1 MFVLRGGAVVARW
14 THNPKVGGSNPFPA
28 TKFNQNRFYMKQKIK
43 EALQQAYKNLG
54 LNEEAFDGVAA
65 FGETI
70 GTTEDTLANFVKGA
84 VSLLKR
90 EQSNADK
97 VRNANAESKKQV
109 EELKAKLAEAEAKMN
124 GGKPQEAPDYAKLIS
139 EAVTAAVQPFKD
151 ELAALKGA
159 KSAEDAFN
167 TAKTAFYGNDYAK
180 KYTDERDYA
189 WERAVEINEAT
200 GKKMTAEE
208 LQEKAMGYFNK
219 AVAKKGVDTSKPFES
234 EGEGKTI
241 DFSETKAYL
250 QKEGLIPQDE
260 K

>member
-1 MFVLRGGAVVARW
+1 
-14 THNPKVGGSNPFPA
+14 
-28 TKFNQNRFYMKQKIK
+28 MKQKIK

-54 LNEEAFDGVAA
+54 LNEEAFDGVAT

-70 GTTEDTLANFVKGA
+70 GTTEETLANFVKGA
-84 VSLLKR
+84 ESLLKR

-109 EELKAKLAEAEAKMN
+109 EELKAKLAEVEAKMN
-124 GGKPQEAPDYAKLIS
+124 GNKKPQEKPQETPDFAKLIS
-139 EAVTAAVQPFKD
+139 DAVTAAVQPLQEK
-151 ELAALKGA
+151 LAAFEGA

-167 TAKTAFYGNDYAK
+167 TAKSAFYGNDYAK

-208 LQEKAMGYFNK
+208 LQTKAMGYFNK
-219 AVAKKGVDTSKPFES
+219 AVAKKGVDTTKPFES

-250 QKEGLIPQDE
+250 QKEGLIPQDN

>member
-1 MFVLRGGAVVARW
+1 
-14 THNPKVGGSNPFPA
+14 
-28 TKFNQNRFYMKQKIK
+28 MKQKIK

-54 LNEEAFDGVAA
+54 LNEEAFDGVAT

-70 GTTEDTLANFVKGA
+70 GITEETLANFVKGA
-84 VSLLKR
+84 ESLLKR

-109 EELKAKLAEAEAKMN
+109 EELKAKLAEVEAKMN
-124 GGKPQEAPDYAKLIS
+124 GNKKPQEKPQDAPDFAKLVS

-167 TAKTAFYGNDYAK
+167 TAKSAFYGNDYAK

-208 LQEKAMGYFNK
+208 LKEKAMGYFNK
-219 AVAKKGVDTSKPFES
+219 AVAKKGVDTTKPFES

-250 QKEGLIPQDE
+250 QKEGLIPQDN

>member
-1 MFVLRGGAVVARW
+1 
-14 THNPKVGGSNPFPA
+14 
-28 TKFNQNRFYMKQKIK
+28 
-43 EALQQAYKNLG
+43 LG
-54 LNEEAFDGVAA
+54 LNEEAFDGVAT

-70 GTTEDTLANFVKGA
+70 GTTEETLANFVKGA
-84 VSLLKR
+84 ESLLKR

-109 EELKAKLAEAEAKMN
+109 EELKAKLAEVEAKMN
-124 GGKPQEAPDYAKLIS
+124 GNEKPQEKPQETPDFAKLVS

-167 TAKTAFYGNDYAK
+167 TAKNAFYGNDYAK

-208 LQEKAMGYFNK
+208 LQTKAMGYFNK
-219 AVAKKGVDTSKPFES
+219 AVAKKGVDTTKPFES

>member
-1 MFVLRGGAVVARW
+1 
-14 THNPKVGGSNPFPA
+14 
-28 TKFNQNRFYMKQKIK
+28 MKQKIK

-70 GTTEDTLANFVKGA
+70 GTTEETLANFVKGA
-84 VSLLKR
+84 ESLLKR

-109 EELKAKLAEAEAKMN
+109 EDLKAKLAEVEAKMN
-124 GGKPQEAPDYAKLIS
+124 ENKPQEKEKPQETPNYAKLIS

-167 TAKTAFYGNDYAK
+167 TAKEYIYSLDFSKQYPNQ
-180 KYTDERDYA
+180 RDIA
-189 WERAVEINEAT
+189 WENFVKLNEAT

-208 LQEKAMGYFNK
+208 LKTEALDLLNK
-219 AVAKKGVDTSKPFES
+219 LASTVGVDDASKPFES

-250 QKEGLIPQDE
+250 QKEGLIPQNE

>member
-1 MFVLRGGAVVARW
+1 
-14 THNPKVGGSNPFPA
+14 
-28 TKFNQNRFYMKQKIK
+28 MKQKIK

-54 LNEEAFDGVAA
+54 LNEEVFDGVAT

-70 GTTEDTLANFVKGA
+70 GTTEETLANFVKGA
-84 VSLLKR
+84 ESLLKR

-109 EELKAKLAEAEAKMN
+109 EELKAKLAEVEAKMN
-124 GGKPQEAPDYAKLIS
+124 GNQKSQEKPQDAPDFAKLIS
-139 EAVTAAVQPFKD
+139 DAVTAAVQPLQEK
-151 ELAALKGA
+151 LAAFEGA

-167 TAKTAFYGNDYAK
+167 TAKSAFYGNDYAK

-208 LQEKAMGYFNK
+208 LKEKAMGYFNK
-219 AVAKKGVDTSKPFES
+219 AVAKKGVDTTKPFES

-250 QKEGLIPQDE
+250 QKEGLIPQDN

>member
-1 MFVLRGGAVVARW
+1 
-14 THNPKVGGSNPFPA
+14 
-28 TKFNQNRFYMKQKIK
+28 MKQKIK

-70 GTTEDTLANFVKGA
+70 GITEETLANFVKGA
-84 VSLLKR
+84 ESLLKR

-109 EELKAKLAEAEAKMN
+109 EELKAKLAEVEAKMN
-124 GGKPQEAPDYAKLIS
+124 GNKVQKEGNEPQDTPDFAKLIS
-139 EAVTAAVQPFKD
+139 DAVTAAVQPLQEK
-151 ELAALKGA
+151 LAALKGA

-250 QKEGLIPQDE
+250 QKEGLIPQDD

>member
-1 MFVLRGGAVVARW
+1 
-14 THNPKVGGSNPFPA
+14 
-28 TKFNQNRFYMKQKIK
+28 MKQKIK

-54 LNEEAFDGVAA
+54 LNEEAFDGVAT

-70 GTTEDTLANFVKGA
+70 GTTEETLANFVKGA
-84 VSLLKR
+84 EALLKR

-109 EELKAKLAEAEAKMN
+109 EELKAKLAEVEAKMN
-124 GGKPQEAPDYAKLIS
+124 EDKQEGNGKPQGTPDYAKLIS
-139 EAVTAAVQPFKD
+139 EAVTAAVQPLQEK
-151 ELAALKGA
+151 LAAFEGA

-234 EGEGKTI
+234 EGDGDKNFDVSVFRKGLEASGRIPK
-241 DFSETKAYL
+241 
-250 QKEGLIPQDE
+250 KE
-260 K
+260 

>member
-1 MFVLRGGAVVARW
+1 
-14 THNPKVGGSNPFPA
+14 
-28 TKFNQNRFYMKQKIK
+28 MKQKIK

-54 LNEEAFDGVAA
+54 LNEEAFDGVAT

-70 GTTEDTLANFVKGA
+70 GTTEETLANFVKGA
-84 VSLLKR
+84 ESLLKR

-109 EELKAKLAEAEAKMN
+109 EELKAKLAEVEAKMN
-124 GGKPQEAPDYAKLIS
+124 GNKKPQEKPQETPDFAKLIS
-139 EAVTAAVQPFKD
+139 DAVTAAVQPLQEK
-151 ELAALKGA
+151 LAAFEGA

-167 TAKTAFYGNDYAK
+167 TAKEYIYSLDFSKQYPK
-180 KYTDERDYA
+180 QRDIA
-189 WERAVEINEAT
+189 WENVVKLNEAT

-208 LQEKAMGYFNK
+208 LKTEALDLLNK
-219 AVAKKGVDTSKPFES
+219 LASTVGVDDASKPFES

-250 QKEGLIPQDE
+250 QKEGLIPQDN

>member
-1 MFVLRGGAVVARW
+1 
-14 THNPKVGGSNPFPA
+14 
-28 TKFNQNRFYMKQKIK
+28 MKQKIK

-70 GTTEDTLANFVKGA
+70 GTTEETLANFVKGA
-84 VSLLKR
+84 ESLLKR

-109 EELKAKLAEAEAKMN
+109 EELKAKLAEVEAKMN
-124 GGKPQEAPDYAKLIS
+124 GNQKPQEKPQETPDFTKLIS
-139 EAVTAAVQPFKD
+139 DAVTAAVQPLQEK
-151 ELAALKGA
+151 LAAFEVA

-167 TAKTAFYGNDYAK
+167 TAKSAFYGNDYAK

-208 LQEKAMGYFNK
+208 LKERAMGYFNK
-219 AVAKKGVDTSKPFES
+219 AVAKKGVDTTKPFES
-234 EGEGKTI
+234 EGEGKTV

-250 QKEGLIPQDE
+250 QKEGLIPQDN